1 MDPPTVERV
10 SEVPDVDEL
19 RAFLCRMLVEA
30 RRMDDQA
37 RTDDLLD
44 KLGDVEGLRAFLAC
58 VLT

>member
-1 MDPPTVERV
+1 VERV